1 MYGTRLDKILVM
13 DAKRDNI
20 KNSSCIKALTI
31 LPTPTPSSVL
41 PKTTPV
47 ASHKIAAPHSH
58 KFDVNSDQK
67 RTATKPS
74 TNSSCDPALK
84 NNFYAILA
92 TSYAVTDSGCTHN
105 YLTDKVNVKTKKQQ
119 HTQIRVSLPDATTL
133 ESTHACELDLPTL
146 PSKAREEGYV
156 IPGMK
161 NHSLM
166 SLTQLC
172 NEGCKIVMNADE
184 LIVIYKG
191 METMRGIR
199 MKEMDYGI
207 SQSNEIQRMSHMS
220 SMTIANSQH
229 PQQTVSTMHQHW
241 QKQYNS
247 TSNACSHPQSRHSD
261 KPLTTIRS
269 SYSHPS
275 PPARSEN
282 IYQNQQPLQK
292 GI

>member
-20 KNSSCIKALTI
+20 KKFELYQSTYNTSGPHPILCPTQDHSSRAPQDCSTT
-31 LPTPTPSSVL
+31 LP
-41 PKTTPV
+41 PV
-47 ASHKIAAPHSH
+47 
-58 KFDVNSDQK
+58 DVNSDQK

-74 TNSSCDPALK
+74 TNSWCDPALK

-92 TSYAVTDSGCTHN
+92 TSYAITDSGFTHN
-105 YLTDKVNVKTKKQQ
+105 YQTDKENVKTKKQQ

-172 NEGCKIVMNADE
+172 NAGCKIVMNADE

-191 METMRGIR
+191 VETMRGIR

-220 SMTIANSQH
+220 SMTIANNQH
-229 PQQTVSTMHQHW
+229 PQQTVSNMHQHW

-292 GI
+292 AI